1 MRKAV
6 AIGLSGLVIYSYSGV
21 GHSSL
26 KPLASAVSHQYTHL
40 IDNNQSLPLNR
51 LSQSVLIAE
60 RTVSLS
66 KFTQIAS
73 VTFITGGSRLD
84 FGNVEFED
92 ASVQACQKRGYNL
105 TACDGG
111 YWQYDFCPYN
121 NEYFRQCCADKY
133 KYTSDSCS
141 YPNELSS
148 DGCGG
153 KYRCICNRTLYPVE
167 SCVSP
172 QVVSDDSCIE
182 GNKKYYSECLCPSNY
197 NQICDGKNQ
206 EGNGEG
212 CTYQGTTQYTGC
224 RCKNGYNMTCG
235 DLGPVTPSDYCL
247 MNGIKY
253 YNNCKTCENKCS
265 LTACPTGVVCEKE
278 NCSGKYC
285 PVGCA
290 VNYKDLDNYWCAGA
304 LRCWFK

>member
-1 MRKAV
+1 
-6 AIGLSGLVIYSYSGV
+6 
-21 GHSSL
+21 
-26 KPLASAVSHQYTHL
+26 
-40 IDNNQSLPLNR
+40 
-51 LSQSVLIAE
+51 
-60 RTVSLS
+60 
-66 KFTQIAS
+66 
-73 VTFITGGSRLD
+73 
-84 FGNVEFED
+84 
-92 ASVQACQKRGYNL
+92 
-105 TACDGG
+105 
-111 YWQYDFCPYN
+111 
-121 NEYFRQCCADKY
+121 
-133 KYTSDSCS
+133 
-141 YPNELSS
+141 

-167 SCVSP
+167 SCASP

-212 CTYQGTTQYTGC
+212 CTYQGTTQYTSC

-265 LTACPTGVVCEKE
+265 LTACPSGVVCEKE

-290 VNYKDLDNYWCAGA
+290 VNYKDLDNYWCDGA

>member
-1 MRKAV
+1 MVVYSSTMAQASV
-6 AIGLSGLVIYSYSGV
+6 NNNQTGGLSNNPDATLIEKNQNRFEFGPQTL
-21 GHSSL
+21 SL
-26 KPLASAVSHQYTHL
+26 ELPDAGSVSVKNFPRLA
-40 IDNNQSLPLNR
+40 N
-51 LSQSVLIAE
+51 
-60 RTVSLS
+60 
-66 KFTQIAS
+66 

-133 KYTSDSCS
+133 KYTADSCS

-167 SCVSP
+167 SCASP

>member
-1 MRKAV
+1 MVVYSSTAV
-6 AIGLSGLVIYSYSGV
+6 RASVNNNQIGGLSNNPDATLIEKNQNRFEFGPQTL
-21 GHSSL
+21 SL
-26 KPLASAVSHQYTHL
+26 ELPDAGSVSVK
-40 IDNNQSLPLNR
+40 NFP
-51 LSQSVLIAE
+51 
-60 RTVSLS
+60 
-66 KFTQIAS
+66 KFAN
-73 VTFITGGSRLD
+73 VTFITGDKQLD
-84 FGNVEFED
+84 FGNIEFAD
-92 ASVQACQKRGYNL
+92 PYDQLCKDKGY
-105 TACDGG
+105 TKTSCETG
-111 YWQYDFCPYN
+111 YWKSDFCPYK
-121 NEYFRQCCADKY
+121 NEYFKQCCADKY
-133 KYTSDSCS
+133 KYTADSCS

-167 SCVSP
+167 SCASP
-172 QVVSDDSCIE
+172 QVVSGDACTE
-182 GNKKYYSECLCPSNY
+182 
-197 NQICDGKNQ
+197 DGKNQ